1 MVIFH
6 SYISLPEGTV
16 IQTNITNYSAAAL
29 YLFDRIEAHE
39 PAANSIQSLFFFWWH
54 PQNQN
59 HQPLL
64 YIFGIFYKKNNQ
76 EVLPLHEVCLS

>member
-29 YLFDRIEAHE
+29 YLFDRIETHE
-39 PAANSIQSLFFFWWH
+39 PAANSIQSLFFFGGILKTKTT
-54 PQNQN
+54 N
-59 HQPLL
+59 HCFIYLVYFTKKQP
-64 YIFGIFYKKNNQ
+64 GSAAS
-76 EVLPLHEVCLS
+76 P

>member
-29 YLFDRIEAHE
+29 YLFDRIETHE
-39 PAANSIQSLFFFWWH
+39 PAANSIQSLFFFVASSK
-54 PQNQN
+54 PK
-59 HQPLL
+59 PPTIVL
-64 YIFGIFYKKNNQ
+64 YIWYILQKKQ
-76 EVLPLHEVCLS
+76 PGSAASP